1 MEIYN
6 DIQLINCSNN
16 IQLENII
23 DSKLFLYTN
32 NESLIN
38 LVNNDVYQICPINIE
53 KEELV
58 SSNRVSI
65 DDIVD
70 FLSIKDS
77 NIESKINDINNIFNA
92 SQLIITANILIQYYG
107 VSPSDVYSLLAVGN
121 KLLFINNKF
130 LIMKK

>member
-107 VSPSDVYSLLAVGN
+107 VNPSDAYSLLAVGS

>member
-23 DSKLFLYTN
+23 DNKLLLYTK

-38 LVNNDVYQICPINIE
+38 LINNDVYQICPINIE

-65 DDIVD
+65 DDIVG

-107 VSPSDVYSLLAVGN
+107 VNPSDAYSLLAVGN